1 MTGKLVSRVLMI
13 AGLVAVS
20 ATISYSQ
27 VASSVSHVRRV
38 SAGQI
43 SKQPVAAS
51 AVLMGANGSLNK
63 SAVALNLSADQ
74 RAKLTA
80 MSSETAALQAE
91 RAKLWQEYRA
101 ITSAPNYSDQ
111 IASTQ
116 ARPRMKRI
124 VEINAKLAPIVARQS
139 GELSAMLSPTQR
151 TAVAQM
157 VTSVKS
163 GL

>member
-13 AGLVAVS
+13 AGLVAAS
-20 ATISYSQ
+20 ATISFAQ
-27 VASSVSHVRRV
+27 VASQVSHVRRV
-38 SAGQI
+38 TPSNV

-63 SAVALNLSADQ
+63 SAMALNLSADQ
-74 RAKLTA
+74 RAKISA

-91 RAKLWQEYRA
+91 RTKLWQEYRA
-101 ITSAPNYSDQ
+101 ITSAPGYSDN

-124 VEINAKLAPIVARQS
+124 VEINAQLAPIVARQS
-139 GELSAMLSPTQR
+139 NELSAMLSPTQR